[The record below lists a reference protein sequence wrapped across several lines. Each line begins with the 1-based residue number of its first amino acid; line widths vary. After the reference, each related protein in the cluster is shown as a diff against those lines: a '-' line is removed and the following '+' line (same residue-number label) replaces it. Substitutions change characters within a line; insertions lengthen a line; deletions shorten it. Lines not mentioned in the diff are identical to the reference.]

1 MKQRNYYDNVEDS
14 FLFKKSGFPNEHST
28 ISKKNR
34 SEQSDHIID
43 PVKAIESQHAD
54 KLAADEAQKK
64 AALEMLQNQ
73 PNQQINLNNFYF
85 NNVQMSD
92 TQQLG
97 MLNQ

>member
-1 MKQRNYYDNVEDS
+1 MEKNFFDKESSRSSRDLTQMKQRNYYDNVEDS

-54 KLAADEAQKK
+54 KLAADEA
-64 AALEMLQNQ
+64 
-73 PNQQINLNNFYF
+73 
-85 NNVQMSD
+85 
-92 TQQLG
+92 
-97 MLNQ
+97 